1 MPSGIAAG
9 AASRVLR
16 ISHRKTAAKG
26 AAGSQPTSTICRRS
40 AGIDTISIAGLRMES
55 EYPNSPVAA
64 LKGDGEPLPD
74 ND

>member
-26 AAGSQPTSTICRRS
+26 PAGSQPTSTICKRS
-40 AGIDTISIAGLRMES
+40 ARIDTISSAGFRIENA
-55 EYPNSPVAA
+55 YPNSPFAA
-64 LKGDGEPLPD
+64 LKEDGEPLPD

>member
-1 MPSGIAAG
+1 
-9 AASRVLR
+9 
-16 ISHRKTAAKG
+16 
-26 AAGSQPTSTICRRS
+26 
-40 AGIDTISIAGLRMES
+40 MES